1 MGEKTTL
8 NNIDTSIEYIETLEK
23 NVSAEIQ
30 LNFGSLITS
39 HAHEKIQSCLA
50 GLKSTAAKFRQLLQ
64 FGHEQ
69 LKSSAI
75 KPRIKP
81 WVDQL
86 LSVNHVIDEVICNNK
101 IQIHFHFFKNG
112 IVRRVGGV

>member
-1 MGEKTTL
+1 MMSR
-8 NNIDTSIEYIETLEK
+8 D
-23 NVSAEIQ
+23 Q
-30 LNFGSLITS
+30 
-39 HAHEKIQSCLA
+39 EKIKSCLA
-50 GLKSTAAKFRQLLQ
+50 GFQTSKSKFRHLLD

-86 LSVNHVIDEVICNNK
+86 LSVNHVIDEVESISTFILNL
-101 IQIHFHFFKNG
+101 FVFFF
-112 IVRRVGGV
+112 

>member
-1 MGEKTTL
+1 MTCR
-8 NNIDTSIEYIETLEK
+8 D
-23 NVSAEIQ
+23 Q
-30 LNFGSLITS
+30 
-39 HAHEKIQSCLA
+39 EKIKSCLA
-50 GLKSTAAKFRQLLQ
+50 GLKTTVNKFRQLLD

-86 LSVNHVIDEVICNNK
+86 LSVNHVIDEVMFVFSCILAHMLTDGIL
-101 IQIHFHFFKNG
+101 IQ
-112 IVRRVGGV
+112 

>member
-1 MGEKTTL
+1 M
-8 NNIDTSIEYIETLEK
+8 NNIETSIECIETLEK
-23 NVSAEIQ
+23 NVSNEIQ
-30 LNFGSLITS
+30 VNLSSTMTTRDQ
-39 HAHEKIQSCLA
+39 EKVKSCLT
-50 GLKSTAAKFRQLLQ
+50 GFKTTISKFRQLLD

-86 LSVNHVIDEVICNNK
+86 LSVSHVIDEVK
-101 IQIHFHFFKNG
+101 AS
-112 IVRRVGGV
+112 

>member
-1 MGEKTTL
+1 MTSRDQEKM
-8 NNIDTSIEYIETLEK
+8 K
-23 NVSAEIQ
+23 
-30 LNFGSLITS
+30 
-39 HAHEKIQSCLA
+39 SCLS
-50 GLKSTAAKFRQLLQ
+50 GFETAIRKFRQLLD

-86 LSVNHVIDEVICNNK
+86 LCVNHVIDEVGSTSSFVTWVVLK
-101 IQIHFHFFKNG
+101 
-112 IVRRVGGV
+112 

>member
-1 MGEKTTL
+1 M
-8 NNIDTSIEYIETLEK
+8 TSRD
-23 NVSAEIQ
+23 Q
-30 LNFGSLITS
+30 
-39 HAHEKIQSCLA
+39 EKIKSCLA
-50 GLKSTAAKFRQLLQ
+50 GLKTTISKFRQLLD

-86 LSVNHVIDEVICNNK
+86 LSVNHVIDEVK
-101 IQIHFHFFKNG
+101 SFYFL
-112 IVRRVGGV
+112 V

>member
-1 MGEKTTL
+1 MT
-8 NNIDTSIEYIETLEK
+8 NRD
-23 NVSAEIQ
+23 Q
-30 LNFGSLITS
+30 
-39 HAHEKIQSCLA
+39 EKIKSCLT
-50 GLKSTAAKFRQLLQ
+50 GFKSTISKFRQLLD

-86 LSVNHVIDEVICNNK
+86 LSVNHVIDEVK
-101 IQIHFHFFKNG
+101 YFSSF
-112 IVRRVGGV
+112 